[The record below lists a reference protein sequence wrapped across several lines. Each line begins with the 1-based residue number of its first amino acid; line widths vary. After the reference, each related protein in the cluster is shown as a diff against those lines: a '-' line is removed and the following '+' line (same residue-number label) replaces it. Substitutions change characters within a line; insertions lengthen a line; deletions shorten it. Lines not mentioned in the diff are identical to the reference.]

1 MRCPSIST
9 FSILLMQLLLTSS
22 CCPLAQGLKLQA
34 KVNENGNIDILM
46 ENSVGLLK
54 VYSIERGIEGS
65 DIFGSFNTTTV
76 TWVTEDSVKVEFSV
90 SEYHEGGQIIFTQRF
105 PQGLNITSANDPD
118 QVITSFPSFQLPN
131 KQKNKLSYSR
141 GFLAYA
147 GSMMGSEY
155 VIDRWG
161 NASNSL
167 PGGMRSTGPLVIFDD
182 DGNNDLDKNHDGSK
196 NNSPSSN
203 QRAQQRAGGD
213 AIVLSAFSQFM
224 SANQVNDNSSN
235 LLRYGIMGNV
245 TEVPL
250 NFEMKFIVS
259 ADKGINKA
267 MHMWGEKLLKYYGKS
282 RAALEQDLTIN
293 YLGYATDNG
302 AWYYYNTEGNKS
314 YEETLIEVRKQHTDK
329 MKIPYRFL
337 QIDSWWYYQDE
348 KSWGTHGIK
357 NWTAKPDVFPHGL
370 DYVYNHTNW
379 PYIAHNRFW
388 SNNTDYAQQNG
399 GDFKFCMD
407 DKKSFP
413 LEQSFWEFLFDY
425 GKSWGLYVYEQ
436 DWLFGEDDMNHC
448 TLSSATSA
456 RTWLLQ
462 MGRSAHKH
470 GVYIQYCMEPSR
482 FVLQSVE
489 IPQVSQARASED
501 YKPGSDQWRIGI
513 TSIFGD
519 ALALA
524 PLKDN
529 FWSNSSEI
537 GRYGTQVEEYP
548 DLQAAVSTLSTASV
562 LPSDSMFSPNVSLIL
577 KSVRADGMLLKPDS
591 PAKMTDKAIISQ
603 LRPQSSSS
611 SVTTPTIIGDLWIS
625 HSYVSGLVFPQVFAA
640 ESSAYSLGVEEIV
653 ESCSVELNLEEEE
666 EEDKNDGDTAKEER
680 CLPSMFSSSSFS
692 SLYLAVNTAS
702 PHPLKTLTYVSSSSF
717 SSSIGDRA
725 QQPPSHMLNLPKTTK
740 ASFEVWS
747 LSPVLRNG
755 WSLLGDVSKWVPV
768 ASKRFQQIEEIG
780 RGNRGEMINN
790 NISGMASQL
799 SASILGSPGETVTVY
814 AAYLK
819 NRQDLESLES
829 SLILFSATCVLP
841 ESGSSRVTF
850 PQKTC
855 LYI

>member
-1 MRCPSIST
+1 
-9 FSILLMQLLLTSS
+9 
-22 CCPLAQGLKLQA
+22 
-34 KVNENGNIDILM
+34 
-46 ENSVGLLK
+46 
-54 VYSIERGIEGS
+54 
-65 DIFGSFNTTTV
+65 
-76 TWVTEDSVKVEFSV
+76 
-90 SEYHEGGQIIFTQRF
+90 
-105 PQGLNITSANDPD
+105 
-118 QVITSFPSFQLPN
+118 
-131 KQKNKLSYSR
+131 
-141 GFLAYA
+141 
-147 GSMMGSEY
+147 
-155 VIDRWG
+155 
-161 NASNSL
+161 
-167 PGGMRSTGPLVIFDD
+167 
-182 DGNNDLDKNHDGSK
+182 
-196 NNSPSSN
+196 
-203 QRAQQRAGGD
+203 
-213 AIVLSAFSQFM
+213 M
-224 SANQVNDNSSN
+224 SANQVNDNPSN

-337 QIDSWWYYQDE
+337 QIDSWWYYQDG

-357 NWTAKPDVFPHGL
+357 NWTAKPDLFPHGL

-379 PYIAHNRFW
+379 PYVAHNRFW

-413 LEQSFWEFLFDY
+413 LEQSFWDFLFDY

-436 DWLFGEDDMNHC
+436 DWLIGEDDMNHC

-462 MGRSAHKH
+462 MGRSAHKI
-470 GVYIQYCMEPSR
+470 GVYIQYCMESSR

-603 LRPQSSSS
+603 LRPQSSSL
-611 SVTTPTIIGDLWIS
+611 SVTTPAIIGDLWIS

-640 ESSAYSLGVEEIV
+640 ESSAYSLGLEEIV

-680 CLPSMFSSSSFS
+680 
-692 SLYLAVNTAS
+692 TQQ
-702 PHPLKTLTYVSSSSF
+702 
-717 SSSIGDRA
+717 
-725 QQPPSHMLNLPKTTK
+725 QQPPSLMLNLPKTTK

-780 RGNRGEMINN
+780 RGNRGEITNN

-799 SASILGSPGETVTVY
+799 SATILGSPGETVTSINNCGKLKGLWSMVDEAY
-814 AAYLK
+814 A
-819 NRQDLESLES
+819 R
-829 SLILFSATCVLP
+829 LFTVPL
-841 ESGSSRVTF
+841 
-850 PQKTC
+850 
-855 LYI
+855 